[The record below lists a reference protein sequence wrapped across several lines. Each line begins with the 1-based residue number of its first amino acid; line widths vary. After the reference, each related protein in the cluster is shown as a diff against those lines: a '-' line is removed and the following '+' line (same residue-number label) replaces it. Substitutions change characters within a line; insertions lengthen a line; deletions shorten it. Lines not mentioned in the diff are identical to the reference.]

1 MKSERPGKVDIH
13 TLVSYFARV
22 QGHRH
27 CKCQYDKSTTTT
39 TTTKAT
45 TSTTAMMTSAIS
57 PLLAIAT
64 AVTLAA
70 TATQRSVSVRAPS
83 KGLRS

>member
-39 TTTKAT
+39 TKAT

-64 AVTLAA
+64 AVTHPA